1 MSRTPTLPDV
11 NVTVNVRKARR
22 KQRRQVRRAGREH
35 TVKMLAV
42 GAMLVGAGLVAY
54 SAFWPTPSTETST
67 TTPGKRK
74 GPAASVPAT
83 TLLAIDGATG
93 VAVGEPAP
101 STTAQ
106 SSTASTAPVVAST
119 IPPSPASTIALAPFV
134 PPTIPLVKVPPDAR
148 RVDLPIGVGVAYG
161 VNSGNP
167 HLTTGT
173 PNSNAA
179 VLSQVLPQPFRVQ
192 PRGDIGL
199 DQELML
205 EAGEVPDPAH
215 LIVTYRIRPDAVWSD
230 GTPVSCDDFKLAY
243 LAGSG
248 KFTEANGANLF
259 RSPVVAGYEHIAGSP
274 GCGPD
279 GKDVTV
285 TFDRRDVDWRWL
297 FAGLL
302 PSHVVK
308 DLAEVPDLDA
318 IDVEGAKRLTKV
330 WNEAFTLP
338 VGATEVPPTWLSAG
352 PFQATSVSASGTTF
366 SPNTKFWGTPA
377 ASSFTVAA
385 VGPDRLLDSV
395 ASGGAQI
402 TTVTADTPL
411 VQAVAGGDGASIAA
425 SEPVAIEEL
434 VFNFRKPVLQQA
446 KVRQALAACIDQT
459 SLTASRVLPTLPGA
473 VPTTN
478 RMVRP
483 FEPGFR
489 SNKDPALAGIDKARE
504 LLTQDGFSFGSD
516 GIAQKGAGG
525 KLVLRVSFPKNSMLE
540 GVAEGLVAQCEPAG
554 IHLVPEPAA
563 LDDVLASSNGV
574 WDVALRSSP
583 STLSFGDRTN
593 RYTPLHPTNV
603 GSYSTAKIVA
613 AIEAARTE
621 TDPIKQVD
629 RWNELDAMLWTG
641 SDGVPSIPLFTVP
654 SIAVHASAVTN
665 VAVSPGPAGVFASAR
680 AWR

>member
-11 NVTVNVRKARR
+11 SVNVRKARR
-22 KQRRQVRRAGREH
+22 KQRRQVRRAGRER
-35 TVKMLAV
+35 TVKMFAILS
-42 GAMLVGAGLVAY
+42 MLVGAGLVAY
-54 SAFWPTPSTETST
+54 SAFWPARSVETST
-67 TTPGKRK
+67 TTATKRK

-83 TLLAIDGATG
+83 TVFQIDG
-93 VAVGEPAP
+93 VEPVVPGEPAP
-101 STTAQ
+101 STTASATAG
-106 SSTASTAPVVAST
+106 SSAPVPAST

-134 PPTIPLVKVPPDAR
+134 PPTIPPVKVPPDVR
-148 RVDLPIGVGVAYG
+148 RPDVPIGVSVAFGVT
-161 VNSGNP
+161 SGNP
-167 HLTTGT
+167 HLLTGA

-179 VLSQVLPQPFRVQ
+179 VLSQVLPQPFRVG

-199 DQELML
+199 DTELML

-215 LIVTYRIRPDAVWSD
+215 LIVSYRISPVAVWSD

-259 RSPVVAGYEHIAGSP
+259 RTAVLPGYQHIAGSP

-279 GKDVTV
+279 GKDVTI
-285 TFDRRDVDWRWL
+285 TFDRRDVDWHWL
-297 FAGLL
+297 FTGLL

-308 DLAEVPDLDA
+308 ELAAVPDLDA
-318 IDVEGAKRLTKV
+318 VDVEGAKRLTKV

-338 VGATEVPPTWLSAG
+338 AGATEVPATWLSAG
-352 PFQATSVSASGTTF
+352 PFKASAVSAAGAVF
-366 SPNTKFWGTPA
+366 GPNTKFWGTPA
-377 ASSFTVAA
+377 VSSFTVVA
-385 VGPDRLLDSV
+385 VGADKLFDSV
-395 ASGGAQI
+395 ANGGAQI

-411 VQAVAGGDGASIAA
+411 VKAVVGGEGASITA

-446 KVRQALAACIDQT
+446 RVRQAIAACIDQT
-459 SLTASRVLPTLPGA
+459 SLTASRVQPTLPGA

-483 FEPGFR
+483 FETGFR
-489 SNKDPALAGIDKARE
+489 STKDPTLAGIEKARA
-504 LLTQDGFSFGSD
+504 LLTQDGFTFGAD
-516 GIAQKGAGG
+516 GIAQKGSDG
-525 KLVLRVSFPKNSMLE
+525 KLVLRVSYPKNSMLE

-554 IHLVPEPAA
+554 IHFVPEATGP
-563 LDDVLASSNGV
+563 DDILSSSNGV

-593 RYTPLHPTNV
+593 RYTPLHPSNI
-603 GSYSTAKIVA
+603 GSYSAAKIVA
-613 AIEAARTE
+613 AIEAARAE
-621 TDPIKQVD
+621 TDPTKQVD
-629 RWNELDAMLWTG
+629 RWNELDAILWTG

-654 SIAVHASAVTN
+654 SIAVHASAVTS
-665 VAVSPGPAGVFASAR
+665 VAVSPGPAGVFVSAR
-680 AWR
+680 GWR